1 MILSDLTGYLT
12 QRRRAPLTDLATRF
26 EVDPEALRGMLTTLE
41 RKGRVRRI
49 ANGAACSSGC
59 GKCDQAAVETYEWVG
74 AAPQPVNRCT
84 PTT

>member
-12 QRRRAPLTDLATRF
+12 ERRRAPLIDLATRF
-26 EVDPEALRGMLTTLE
+26 EVEPDALRGMLTTLE

-49 ANGAACSSGC
+49 ANGAACSGGC
-59 GKCDQAAVETYEWVG
+59 GKCDQATVETYEWVG
-74 AAPQPVNRCT
+74 SAAHPADLCT

>member
-1 MILSDLTGYLT
+1 MILSDITGYLAEH
-12 QRRRAPLTDLATRF
+12 RRAALTDLAYRF
-26 EVDPEALRGMLTTLE
+26 GADPDALRGILAVLE

-59 GKCDQAAVETYEWVG
+59 GKCDQASVETWAWIGPLG
-74 AAPQPVNRCT
+74 AGEAPCQ